1 MGTYGPT
8 ATSAPTGAIILHP
21 GDNISALVS
30 AAPAGATFYFEPGV
44 YRGVSLAPKD
54 GQTFIGAEGAI
65 LNGSAVLTNWTQSGN
80 LWVIGG
86 QTQQGPV
93 NSSAEFLPS
102 TQRPG
107 HPDSVFLDNTP
118 LKPVDALSK
127 VVPGTFYLDYAA
139 DKIYIADNPAGHTIE
154 AGKLT
159 DAFHG
164 NAMNVT
170 VQNLVIEKYDPEIG
184 NGAIN
189 GDQSWTIQNNEV
201 RLNYSVGITVQ
212 DGSRVIGNY
221 VHDNGEVGVGG
232 GGNNVLVQGN
242 ELASNGFWSGID
254 PLWEAGGLKFAQTD
268 NLVVRGNYSHDNNGS
283 GLWGDIDSINTL
295 YEDNVVVHNTING
308 ISYEISYNAIIRN
321 NTLVGNGY
329 GDTRGWGWGSEINI
343 QNSQNV
349 QVYGNRVDM
358 TGGGNGIVLI
368 QQNRGSGAYGTYT
381 TTGNQI
387 HDNIIVDH
395 DGHGYIGGFADYNQ
409 SGMLNGGNTWS
420 NNQYF
425 MSDGG
430 GRFQWGGSETFPQFK
445 AAAHETGSI
454 SQSYPDTSGWLTGSP
469 TAAITAGLANDT
481 GSSSTDRITSNPTL
495 TGTGAANAVVH
506 FTVDGSA
513 IAPTTTA
520 DASGAWSFTPT
531 GLVNGSHTVV
541 ASETDAAGNTASTS
555 LTFTLDT
562 TAPAITSRLAND
574 TGSSSTDRITS
585 DSTLTG
591 AGDANAVVHFTVD
604 GSAIAGTAT
613 ADASGA
619 WSFTPT
625 GLVNGSHTVVASETD
640 AAGNT
645 ASTSLTF
652 TLDNTAAAITARL
665 ANDTG
670 SSSTDR
676 ITSDPTLTGG
686 GAANAVVHF
695 TIDGSAIAAT
705 ATADASGAW
714 SFTPTGL
721 GNGSHTVVAS
731 ETDAAGNTA
740 SASLTF
746 TLRQYQYRG
755 RHTARLANATG
766 SLSTDSITS
775 NATLTGAANAIA
787 PTATADASGASITG
801 ASILEIGGN
810 SSANVNFAAAATGTL
825 RLDNSQAYTGQVSG
839 FSPGTKF
846 DLSDINFASNTTT
859 ATYFGDTTHGTLTV
873 KDASNHT
880 ANIALQGNYLGL
892 VWTTSADGHGGT
904 TVIDP
909 RIVSSDQT
917 AGNATISNAAQL
929 ELAPGTSENVL
940 FAGGTGMLKLND
952 SQHYAGQ
959 ISGIRG
965 RDTLNLAD
973 ITFSS
978 QLTLGYRANNDNSG
992 GTLTVNDGMH
1002 VANLALL
1009 GSYMATSFVASSNG
1023 HGGTFIDPSRESSN
1037 VLSPL
1042 AQPHAWTKASSK

>member
-212 DGSRVIGNY
+212 DGSQVIGNY

-495 TGTGAANAVVH
+495 TGNGAANAVVH

-585 DSTLTG
+585 D
-591 AGDANAVVHFTVD
+591 
-604 GSAIAGTAT
+604 
-613 ADASGA
+613 
-619 WSFTPT
+619 
-625 GLVNGSHTVVASETD
+625 
-640 AAGNT
+640 
-645 ASTSLTF
+645 
-652 TLDNTAAAITARL
+652 
-665 ANDTG
+665 
-670 SSSTDR
+670 
-676 ITSDPTLTGG
+676 PTLTGG

-695 TIDGSAIAAT
+695 TVDGSAIAPT

-714 SFTPTGL
+714 SFTPTAL

-880 ANIALQGNYLGL
+880 ANIALQGNYQGL
-892 VWTTSADGHGGT
+892 VWATSADGHGGT